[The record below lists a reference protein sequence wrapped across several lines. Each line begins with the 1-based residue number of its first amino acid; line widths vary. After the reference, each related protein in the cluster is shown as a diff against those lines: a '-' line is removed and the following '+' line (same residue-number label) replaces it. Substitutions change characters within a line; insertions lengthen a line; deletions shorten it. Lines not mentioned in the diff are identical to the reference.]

1 MTIYGAG
8 TVASFTEK
16 DESGKAKYR
25 IKLPFG
31 VAYVGPSA
39 ILYAIASKD
48 TPYVRRDGVMMRDE
62 SVAEN
67 GGSIGKLDQKYKLL
81 FGTENVYLFLRLY
94 SLLCSALSSIREHCE
109 MFENVEDPASS
120 YYNPVP
126 KETEEAA
133 PRLDYSSVV
142 SALHKVLSRKME
154 FKDFES
160 LGRKVS
166 KEKVHQMAAL
176 PKLIERC
183 TDALLKVA
191 KEDALLHLYDFCQNQ
206 GVDPVAVRTHCL
218 GFATDAVYRIQYN
231 PSDKLLC
238 FSYLPKNEELLTTP
252 RDDIKDVVED
262 EIMNGTADPMEEGE
276 ETDPI
281 EEYDESNAPAAKRS
295 KLR

>member
-39 ILYAIASKD
+39 ILHAVASKD

-62 SVAEN
+62 SVGEN
-67 GGSIGKLDQKYKLL
+67 GGLIGKLDQKYKLL
-81 FGTENVYLFLRLY
+81 FGTENVYVFLRLY
-94 SLLCSALSSIREHCE
+94 SLLCSILSSIREHCE

-126 KETEEAA
+126 KDTEEAA
-133 PRLDYSSVV
+133 PRLDYSSVIA
-142 SALHKVLSRKME
+142 ALNKVLSKKMDL
-154 FKDFES
+154 KDFES

-183 TDALLKVA
+183 TDALLKVG
-191 KEDALLHLYDFCQNQ
+191 KEDALLHLHDFCQNQ
-206 GVDPVAVRTHCL
+206 GVDPVAVRTRCL
-218 GFATDAVYRIQYN
+218 GFATDAVYRIQYD
-231 PSDKLLC
+231 PSGELLC
-238 FSYLPKNEELLTTP
+238 FSHLPKNEELLTTP
-252 RDDIKDVVED
+252 KDDIQDVVE
-262 EIMNGTADPMEEGE
+262 EKVMNGTADPMGE
-276 ETDPI
+276 EKSDPI